1 MAPLTDMMSET
12 MAFKWTPECQLSFD
26 ELKKLI
32 SKEVLLS
39 FPDYTQ
45 KFDASD
51 CQLGAVPM
59 QNGTSEPLAYFS
71 KKLNKHQ
78 QKHTVGEKE
87 MLWWKPQRSSGLW
100 SHAVQSKSTLITRT
114 G

>member
-1 MAPLTDMMSET
+1 
-12 MAFKWTPECQLSFD
+12 MAFKWTPECQHSFN

-45 KFDASD
+45 KFVLMPDASD
-51 CQLGAVPM
+51 RQPGAVLL
-59 QNGTSEPLAYFS
+59 QNGKPLAFFS

-78 QKHTVGEKE
+78 QKHTVGENE
-87 MLWWKPQRSSGLW
+87 MLGVVEASKELRTMVLGCPIEI
-100 SHAVQSKSTLITRT
+100 HADHKN
-114 G
+114 